1 MNSGSH
7 TMIGTFALGI
17 CSEFHILQ
25 ITVVV
30 NLFVIV
36 LYVCCFLRNIQ
47 QLM

>member
-1 MNSGSH
+1 MYMNSGSH
-7 TMIGTFALGI
+7 TTTATFALGI
-17 CSEFHILQ
+17 WFEFQ